1 MALIPSCFYPTT
13 ICVVDDDEQYLE
25 ALETSLSTKGQNH
38 LFQFF
43 SNPHKA
49 LEYLNQKHTE
59 SNLVRKWI
67 ETLDSELPD
76 NHLIKINFK
85 DVAKELMDSKR
96 FQEVSVV
103 VVDYD
108 MPSMDGIEFCKK
120 LKNPY
125 IQKIMATGAADESL
139 AVLAFNSKLID
150 AFVGKHEVQFWEK
163 VESNI
168 QRLQAFYFEQLT
180 YPLHLSLKLKTKA
193 SYILEDPVFISF
205 FKTLLANY
213 HIQEYYQLE
222 SSGSFLFFD
231 TSGGHHTLFV
241 YNKDKIKADK
251 LEVSGSIED
260 ELDPDLKEAVL
271 NEEKMFCY
279 YDMATYDLPPLSEWY
294 KYVLDLHTLE
304 SSAGTYYYAFASN
317 YLSLDRL
324 SINTF
329 QDFYLNSKNLPNS

>member
-1 MALIPSCFYPTT
+1 MEIIPSCFYPTT
-13 ICVVDDDEQYLE
+13 ICIVDDDEQYLE
-25 ALETSLSTKGQNH
+25 ALEMSLSTKGQNNH

-43 SNPHKA
+43 SDPHKA

-59 SNLVRKWI
+59 SNLVRKWV
-67 ETLDSELPD
+67 ETLDADLPD

-85 DVAKELMDSKR
+85 DVAKELIDSKR

-120 LKNPY
+120 LKSPY
-125 IQKIMATGAADESL
+125 LQKIMATGAADEGL
-139 AVLAFNSKLID
+139 AVLAFNGKLID
-150 AFVGKHEVQFWEK
+150 AFVGKHEMQFWEK
-163 VESNI
+163 VEANI
-168 QRLQAFYFEQLT
+168 QQLETLYFEKLT
-180 YPLHLSLKLKTKA
+180 YPLHLSLKVKTKT
-193 SYILEDPVFISF
+193 SYILEDPVFVSF
-205 FKTLLANY
+205 FKRILADY

-231 TSGGHHTLFV
+231 NKGEHHALFV

-260 ELDPDLKEAVL
+260 ELDPDLKQAIL

-279 YDMATYDLPPLSEWY
+279 HDMTTYELPPLSEWH
-294 KYVLDLHTLE
+294 KYVLDVSKLE
-304 SSAGTYYYAFASN
+304 SSLGTYYYALASN

-324 SINTF
+324 PISTFKDSPQNT
-329 QDFYLNSKNLPNS
+329 KNAS